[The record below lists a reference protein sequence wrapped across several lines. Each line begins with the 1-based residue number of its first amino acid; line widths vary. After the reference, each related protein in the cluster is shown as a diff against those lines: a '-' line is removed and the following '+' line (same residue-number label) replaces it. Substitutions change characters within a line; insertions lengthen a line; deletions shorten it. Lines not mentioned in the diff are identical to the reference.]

1 MNQTISKES
10 KTHWHLEKQRD
21 TIVHRNKLMKI
32 MFKFSRAISQK
43 NAKNLYMGILI
54 LLTTIGFNIM
64 RGMRETVIFQF
75 GKNGALYTPFIR
87 IMCILPISA
96 LLFIYYLSIKKRTN
110 TLIAYYAL
118 TIPLLVYFI
127 VYGLFSV
134 PGVINIQTMPVWVTS
149 LMEVYP
155 PIEFIGGIIVHW
167 DKTLYYVFCEAWGS
181 FTLVILFWQIA
192 NETYTPKQASKY
204 YPIFSMLGGVGIIIS
219 SLLIK
224 KMGKYENMTL
234 ITTEII
240 TLIGI
245 CNLWLVSKIWHQK
258 KDDSNI
264 ERKPKIAI
272 SMREGIK
279 IALTTPHILYLTTC
293 IISFSILCNVY
304 ENAVRNIILNH
315 YGSEQEVF
323 RFWGNF
329 FFGKGLLVISAN
341 IISKA
346 LLRRVGWFY
355 VAITTPVISIISIH
369 LILSIP
375 SFQIDPQ
382 VMANTQSVL
391 WGLAILLQLNFA
403 VKYAFFDPTKEMA
416 YIPLSDEQ
424 QTYGK
429 TVADGM
435 GSRVGNISSGIVQS
449 FAIIAAAGNDF
460 TQVAPILLGIC
471 SLISLGWIWAMTGLS
486 RTYIQ
491 MTSESN
497 RTPLSLAEEKI

>member
-1 MNQTISKES
+1 
-10 KTHWHLEKQRD
+10 
-21 TIVHRNKLMKI
+21 
-32 MFKFSRAISQK
+32 MFNFNRVISQK
-43 NAKNLYMGILI
+43 KAKNIYMGTLI

-96 LLFIYYLSIKKRTN
+96 LLFVYYLSIKKRHN

-118 TIPLLVYFI
+118 TIPLLLYFI
-127 VYGLFSV
+127 TYGLFSSH
-134 PGVINIQTMPVWVTS
+134 GVINIDTMPAWITS
-149 LMEVYP
+149 LIEIYP

-192 NETYTPKQASKY
+192 NETYSPKQASKY
-204 YPIFSMLGGVGIIIS
+204 YPIFSMLGGAGIIIS

-224 KMGKYENMTL
+224 KMGKYENITL

-245 CNLWLVSKIWHQK
+245 CNLWLVTKIWQQEK
-258 KDDSNI
+258 ENSNI
-264 ERKPKIAI
+264 KHKPKISI

-279 IALTTPHILYLTTC
+279 MALSTPHILYLTTC
-293 IISFSILCNVY
+293 IISFSVLCNVY

-315 YGSEQEVF
+315 YGTEQEVF

-346 LLRRVGWFY
+346 LLKRVGWFY
-355 VAITTPVISIISIH
+355 VAITTPIISIISIH

-375 SFQIDPQ
+375 SFQIDPRA
-382 VMANTQSVL
+382 MADAQNVL

-416 YIPLSDEQ
+416 YIPLNDEQ
-424 QTYGK
+424 RTYGK

-435 GSRVGNISSGIVQS
+435 GSRIGNISSGMVQS
-449 FAIIAAAGNDF
+449 IAIMAAAGNDF
-460 TQVAPILLGIC
+460 TQIAPILLGIC
-471 SLISLGWIWAMTGLS
+471 SMISLGWIWAMTGLS
-486 RTYIQ
+486 KTYNQ
-491 MTSESN
+491 MTSEKN
-497 RTPLSLAEEKI
+497 TPPLSLLREKA